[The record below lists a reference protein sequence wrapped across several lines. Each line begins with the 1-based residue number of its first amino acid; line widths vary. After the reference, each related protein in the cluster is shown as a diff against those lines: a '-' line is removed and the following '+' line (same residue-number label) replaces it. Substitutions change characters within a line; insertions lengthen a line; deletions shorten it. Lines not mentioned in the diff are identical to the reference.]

1 MDRFWITFLPF
12 MAIYSGFGIIWLV
25 ENKSFGKWYDYGKYF
40 VIIIILILFCI
51 ALYKEMHLY
60 NQNKSDTLY
69 YMLNTEGHELIQVET
84 YFDTHNIDSPILV
97 TNPVFAAYSDKR
109 FVGAYDIL
117 NKKSLFVND
126 WESNLDFNAVAYMNS
141 SIPCII
147 SDNYCIE
154 NKRQLQDLIS
164 EKFIEKDSY
173 IYAGEN
179 VTFYVK

>member
-1 MDRFWITFLPF
+1 
-12 MAIYSGFGIIWLV
+12 
-25 ENKSFGKWYDYGKYF
+25 
-40 VIIIILILFCI
+40 
-51 ALYKEMHLY
+51 
-60 NQNKSDTLY
+60 
-69 YMLNTEGHELIQVET
+69 
-84 YFDTHNIDSPILV
+84 
-97 TNPVFAAYSDKR
+97 
-109 FVGAYDIL
+109 
-117 NKKSLFVND
+117 VND